1 MLEKRVWRFLTGNG
15 NADADRLLSALMR
28 FTMGI
33 AMPEDELA
41 AMKAVEAN
49 CSKQLS
55 VVNDI
60 FSFEKEERAS
70 RTGHKEG
77 AHLCSAVKILAEE
90 TNLDIKATKR
100 VLWAMVREWERAHE
114 LLVLEK
120 LEAVEGCSE
129 AAKLY
134 MKGLEY
140 QMSGNEQWSKTTLR
154 YR

>member
-1 MLEKRVWRFLTGNG
+1 ME
-15 NADADRLLSALMR
+15 A
-28 FTMGI
+28 
-33 AMPEDELA
+33 DELA
-41 AMKAVEAN
+41 SMEALETN

-60 FSFEKEERAS
+60 YSFEKEERAS

-77 AHLCSAVKILAEE
+77 ASLCSAVKILAEE
-90 TNLDIKATKR
+90 THLGIAATKR
-100 VLWAMVREWERAHE
+100 VLWTMVREWERSHDQIVA
-114 LLVLEK
+114 EK
-120 LEAVEGCSE
+120 LQAPRGCSE
-129 AAKLY
+129 SAELY